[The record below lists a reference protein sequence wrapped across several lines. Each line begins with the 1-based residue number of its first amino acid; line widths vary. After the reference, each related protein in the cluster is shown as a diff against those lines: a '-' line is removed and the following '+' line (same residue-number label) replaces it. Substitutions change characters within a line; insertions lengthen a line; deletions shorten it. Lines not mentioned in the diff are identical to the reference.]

1 MSPEFISS
9 RRVNRPASGMYARNA
24 FAILQK
30 LGSVR
35 ESLFLYQDRD
45 TKPPKSVKK
54 ASKSARI
61 ADYAKINSA
70 NEDEESAIEIADGQ
84 SWKLFTAEHIKMKED
99 LAAQIE
105 KLEEDKDFRFTEKV
119 DYDLANEYLYYTRK
133 DDDSTDI
140 IDWLDINKIWSK
152 TEYQLDESYKNP
164 DFDRFTQNY
173 YPDILEG
180 WEERDQLQ
188 CRISK
193 PQRVSPTV
201 WRSVRTYFVNIN
213 YKDARNMTAEEE
225 HGCCGRPWKHF
236 LAGRGQ

>member
-70 NEDEESAIEIADGQ
+70 QGLKRALLESGPAVIVLPCYSSSEKFWQPVENRVTVGGHAVAVVGYTQ
-84 SWKLFTAEHIKMKED
+84 SGFILRNSWG
-99 LAAQIE
+99 
-105 KLEEDKDFRFTEKV
+105 
-119 DYDLANEYLYYTRK
+119 
-133 DDDSTDI
+133 DD
-140 IDWLDINKIWSK
+140 
-152 TEYQLDESYKNP
+152 
-164 DFDRFTQNY
+164 
-173 YPDILEG
+173 
-180 WEERDQLQ
+180 
-188 CRISK
+188 
-193 PQRVSPTV
+193 
-201 WRSVRTYFVNIN
+201 
-213 YKDARNMTAEEE
+213 
-225 HGCCGRPWKHF
+225 
-236 LAGRGQ
+236 